1 MVRVAFSGHQGA
13 PKAIGEHVV
22 SLKAVLLIGSAPDA
36 MRARAFDTSSVSAI
50 VAINNAWRVRDDW
63 DYLVFPQDFPVERRP
78 VPRRTQKFIEAR
90 DYVPANNAYGGI
102 IYAGATMAFTAAYWI
117 LHALKP
123 DLLLVTGCDMIYDQK
138 LGPTHFYGRG
148 TADPLRKDPTLQS
161 LEAKATRLMLLAARQ
176 GCLCANLSPR
186 ADSRLTFPRI
196 SAETMGT
203 DLAPRHALELEKLI
217 VRHDDSKVSDI
228 IEREA
233 SLGQFVASG
242 NYWAS
247 DFEMDEKALFDID
260 MAWRGTAYPQ
270 HQALRKS
277 AS

>member
-1 MVRVAFSGHQGA
+1 M
-13 PKAIGEHVV
+13 
-22 SLKAVLLIGSAPDA
+22 SLKTVLLIGSAPDA
-36 MRARAFDTSSVSAI
+36 MRARAFDTSEVSTI

-78 VPRRTQKFIEAR
+78 VPRRAQKFVEAR
-90 DYVPANNAYGGI
+90 DYVPANNTHGGI

-148 TADPLRKDPTLQS
+148 SADPLRKDPTLQS

-196 SAETMGT
+196 PAETMGT
-203 DLAPRHALELEKLI
+203 ELAQRRAIELEKLAA
-217 VRHDDSKVSDI
+217 RHDDSKVSDI
-228 IEREA
+228 LEQEA

-242 NYWAS
+242 NYWAT
-247 DFEMDEKALFDID
+247 DFNMNEKALLEID
-260 MAWRGTAYPQ
+260 MAWRGTAYPHSQ
-270 HQALRKS
+270 TLRRS

>member
-1 MVRVAFSGHQGA
+1 M
-13 PKAIGEHVV
+13 
-22 SLKAVLLIGSAPDA
+22 SLKTVLLIGSAPDA
-36 MRARAFDTSSVSAI
+36 MRARAFDTTAVSTI

-63 DYLVFPQDFPVERRP
+63 DYLVFPQDFPDERRP
-78 VPRRTQKFIEAR
+78 VPRRAQKFIEAH

-117 LHALKP
+117 LHTLKP

-196 SAETMGT
+196 AAETMATG
-203 DLAPRHALELEKLI
+203 LAQQRFQELERLAA
-217 VRHDDSKVSDI
+217 RHDDAKVTGI
-228 IEREA
+228 LAQEA

-242 NYWAS
+242 NYWDN
-247 DFEMDEKALFDID
+247 DFKIDSKALFDID
-260 MAWRGTAYPQ
+260 MAWRGTAYP
-270 HQALRKS
+270 HRSALRRS